1 MSLICS
7 RTLLCLLLTGTIVT
21 PMVNA
26 REPAEPSEPLPLNI
40 QVRAEVDR
48 PFTRWGREAVKEHSK
63 VYDIAVIEET
73 QGDLP
78 LVRPIDKTVVLTH
91 LQKELAKRG
100 FRPVAPGEAPGII
113 LTVHCGRGHLRNP
126 YLKGVTMDETT
137 DPPTASIVGLQTHLI
152 NSRKAFHEQRLQEA
166 QSEKLFI
173 RVTAWANPDTLP
185 EPKPGKR
192 KKPKLLWK
200 TTMVTDDPANRD
212 LNLFVEKLLAAGSEF
227 FDSYVEDPEVLI
239 QTDLPEGFVKYGDM
253 KVVDEDK
260 SDESDD
266 KDK

>member
-1 MSLICS
+1 MFSLHSLKPIALIFIGS
-7 RTLLCLLLTGTIVT
+7 ALAVIAT
-21 PMVNA
+21 A

-48 PFTRWGREAVKEHSK
+48 PFTRWGREEVKEHSK

-73 QGDLP
+73 QGDIP

-100 FRPVAPGEAPGII
+100 FRPIAPGEAPGII
-113 LTVHCGRGHLRNP
+113 LTVHCGRGYLRNP
-126 YLKGVTMDETT
+126 YLKGVHMDETT

-152 NSRKAFHEQRLQEA
+152 NSRTAFHEQRLQEA

-227 FDSYVEDPEVLI
+227 FDRDVEDPEVFI

-253 KVVDEDK
+253 KVVD
-260 SDESDD
+260 DD
-266 KDK
+266 KAEADKAEK